1 MRWKVNLNGDSRD
14 TLVNELME
22 ILWAAD
28 ALLDRVSDL
37 TVNMRNY
44 PQGVSDFLSD
54 RDERSEM
61 ARKVEEIRGWAV
73 NSALGLMGEE
83 NA

>member
-1 MRWKVNLNGDSRD
+1 MRWKINLNGDSRE
-14 TLVNELME
+14 TLVDEVME
-22 ILWAAD
+22 VLWAAD

-44 PQGVSDFLSD
+44 PQGVNDFLAD
-54 RDERSEM
+54 RDERAEM

-73 NSALGLMGEE
+73 SSALGLMGED